1 MIGPASGHTRRFTFI
16 VAVAALVSL
25 VVISA
30 CSRDGSSRSAVAPAV
45 APAPPPAPPAA
56 PSAPD
61 LSPPTQPQRLEAVAS
76 PGAAEL
82 TWTGS
87 SDDIGVEGYDV
98 LRDDVAVAKVAAPQA
113 HDAGLQPGRRY
124 CYRVVAFDAAGH
136 RSEPSEP
143 SCVLAPDTAPPTV
156 PGALSVE
163 AAGPRAARLSWT
175 ASSDDVGVTAYEVLR
190 DGRPVA
196 TTKEPVAR
204 VAGVA
209 PGRRDCFTVRAL
221 DAAGNRSEPSAPACL
236 EVPDVTPPTTPGA
249 LAAEPRPGQ
258 VALKWTASQDDVAVV
273 AYEVLRD
280 GHAIA
285 KVGGTFYSDPE
296 LRAGVRYCYGVV
308 ALDAAGNR
316 SAASAPACATPP
328 DVTPPTAPTD
338 VLATA
343 EGETVVS
350 LRWKASSD
358 DVGVVRYEVLHEQAI
373 TSTSTSARVT
383 RLRAGT
389 EYCFRVRAY
398 DAAGNGS
405 APSAPAC
412 ATTPDLTPP
421 SQVTHV
427 VARAE
432 SDRRVRVEWHAARD
446 NVGVKEYA
454 ILRDGA
460 ASVIAPGDVTT
471 MTDEGLSPATRYC
484 YTVTASDAAGNASAP
499 SQPTCVTT
507 PDLVPPTLPPALAV
521 IPRSPTEVVAT
532 WGASTDDVGVAGY
545 ELLRDDSVVAT
556 IDAGTGLEAVVGE
569 LDPATESC
577 LAVRAFDAAGNRSQA
592 TKPACARTPDAST
605 PAAPWKLR
613 AAKEPKELV
622 LSWQPSEN
630 PNIVYVVYWDT
641 KRGAERPIGTTPS
654 RTFKVFG
661 AAAQER
667 HCYRVSAR
675 DESSTRE
682 SPRSFPVCAQLKSSL
697 AAADVRSP
705 EQP

>member
-1 MIGPASGHTRRFTFI
+1 MIGPASGHARRFTFI
-16 VAVAALVSL
+16 APAATLLSL
-25 VVISA
+25 FVMAA
-30 CSRDGSSRSAVAPAV
+30 CGRDGSSRTAV
-45 APAPPPAPPAA
+45 APAPPQAPR
-56 PSAPD
+56 APD

-76 PGAAEL
+76 RGAAEL

-98 LRDDVAVAKVAAPQA
+98 LRDDVAVAKVGSPQA

-136 RSEPSEP
+136 RSQPSEP
-143 SCVLAPDTAPPTV
+143 SCVLAPDATPPTA
-156 PGALSVE
+156 PGALSVV
-163 AAGPRAARLSWT
+163 AAGPHGARLTWT

-196 TTKEPVAR
+196 TTSEPAAR
-204 VAGVA
+204 IAGVA

-249 LAAEPRPGQ
+249 VAAEPRPAQ

-280 GHAIA
+280 GRAIA
-285 KVGGTFYSDPE
+285 KVGGTYFADPG
-296 LRAGVRYCYGVV
+296 LSAGVRYCYGVV

-338 VLATA
+338 VSATA

-350 LRWKASSD
+350 LRWKPSTD

-373 TSTSTSARVT
+373 TSTSTSVRVT

-389 EYCFRVRAY
+389 EYCFRVRAF

-432 SDRRVRVEWHAARD
+432 TDRRVRLEWHAAQD
-446 NVGVKEYA
+446 NVGVKEYG
-454 ILRDGA
+454 ISRDGA
-460 ASVIAPGDVTT
+460 LIAVAPGDTT
-471 MTDEGLSPATRYC
+471 TIADEGLSPWTRYC
-484 YTVTASDAAGNASAP
+484 YSVTATDAAGNTSVP
-499 SQPTCVTT
+499 SQLACVKT
-507 PDLVPPTLPPALAV
+507 PDLVPPTMPASIAV
-521 IPRSPTEVVAT
+521 LPRSPTEIAT
-532 WGASTDDVGVAGY
+532 TWARSTDDVGVAGY
-545 ELLRDDSVVAT
+545 EVLRNDEVVAT
-556 IDAGTGLEAVVGE
+556 IDAGMGLEGVVGGIA
-569 LDPATESC
+569 PASQTCVS
-577 LAVRAFDAAGNRSQA
+577 VRAFDAAGNRSEA
-592 TKPACARTPDAST
+592 TKPACAKTAEAST
-605 PAAPWKLR
+605 PAAPWRLR
-613 AAKEPKELV
+613 AETEPKEIV
-622 LSWQPSEN
+622 LSWQPSEA
-630 PNIVYVVYWDT
+630 PDVVYLVYWDA
-641 KRGAERPIGTTPS
+641 KRGSERPIGSTAK
-654 RTFKVFG
+654 RTFRVSG
-661 AAAQER
+661 AATQER
-667 HCYRVSAR
+667 HCYQVAALDGSA
-675 DESSTRE
+675 RE
-682 SPRSFPVCAQLKSSL
+682 SPRTFPVCAQLRRSL
-697 AAADVRSP
+697 ASADARTPSP
-705 EQP
+705 DQP